1 MVSMGKDHT
10 SVRLEP
16 WIKEAL
22 ERFTEKNRFKTSAS
36 ALRFLLEDQLNRY
49 GYFERDYRPDMVDAP
64 SGDVKQEIQETSEN
78 TKEKLSS
85 NESKTA

>member
-1 MVSMGKDHT
+1 MGKDHT

-22 ERFTEKNRFKTSAS
+22 DNFTEKNSFKTPAS

-49 GYFERDYRPDMVDAP
+49 GYFERDYRPGMADKPLHDK
-64 SGDVKQEIQETSEN
+64 VKQP
-78 TKEKLSS
+78 SS
-85 NESKTA
+85 TVSNDGEAAKKPA